1 MNRVL
6 VYVIVFF
13 SISVVTFVVAR
24 TALTQEANTVYPQSN
39 GFGEL
44 LTTASPQPTPTPTV
58 RLLAVGDVMLGRSV
72 NTKMVSKA
80 DWKYPFLETAEFL
93 KTADITFGNLE
104 SPFGFTCPISNEGF
118 VFCADRRSVEGLV
131 YAGFDVM
138 SLANNHIN
146 NQGSE
151 GVKLTEE
158 VLTTYTIAGI
168 THGNYEIFESN
179 GITVGIIAYDAT
191 MQTIDIEQLKAT
203 VSVLKNK
210 SDIVVVS
217 FHWGVEY
224 VTEPSKEQVELGRA
238 AIDAGGSLVIGH
250 HPHWIQS
257 VEEYND
263 GVIVYS
269 LGNFVF
275 DQMWS
280 EETRTGHV
288 GEFVLTDEGVASY
301 QFKLVKIYDYA
312 QPRFE

>member
-138 SLANNHIN
+138 SLANNHIY
-146 NQGSE
+146 NQGSA
-151 GVKLTEE
+151 GVQLTKE
-158 VLTTYTIAGI
+158 VLSTNSITGI
-168 THGNYEIFESN
+168 THGDFEVFESN
-179 GITVGIIAYDAT
+179 GIKVGIIAFDAT
-191 MQTIDIEQLKAT
+191 TQSIDIEQLKDT
-203 VSVLKNK
+203 VVAANNQA
-210 SDIVVVS
+210 DIVIVS
-217 FHWGVEY
+217 FHWGAEY
-224 VTEPSKEQVELGRA
+224 VTDPSTQQQLLGRA
-238 AIDAGGSLVIGH
+238 AVDAGAKLVIGH
-250 HPHWIQS
+250 HPHWVQT
-257 VEEYND
+257 VEEYRV
-263 GVIVYS
+263 GLIVYS

-280 EETRTGHV
+280 AETRIGHI
-288 GEFVLTDEGVASY
+288 GEFVLTKDRVDSH
-301 QFKLVKIYDYA
+301 LLHTVKIYDYA
-312 QPRFE
+312 QPRLE